1 MSNVKKIT
9 RGLDLN
15 IAGEVAPGA
24 VAQEVKAGV
33 VAVCP
38 DDFPGF
44 IPKLSVR
51 EGDTVSA
58 GQPLMHDKVFEN
70 VNIVSP
76 VSGVV
81 KAVVRG
87 ERRKILCVEVKAAE
101 ATGKAPVLKISA
113 DSRPEDIRC
122 TLAESGLMAMMRQ
135 RPYDI
140 VPRPEVAPVNI
151 FVTAFDSAPLAGS
164 LENAVAG
171 MNAEIAAGAELL
183 ARVTEGNVYISTRR
197 DTSIDIPACATH
209 IVIEGPHPSGNAGV
223 QAANI
228 APVNKGEVIWTL
240 DIVTLARI
248 GQLVKN
254 GTADWSTVVAVTGS
268 EVSEPKLVKTSVGA
282 AVAPLLAGEIE
293 DNGHNVRI
301 IAGNVLSGVRI
312 DADGFLRYPYR
323 QVTVIPEGDDVDE
336 FMGWASMSPKK
347 MSQNRS
353 FISSLLKSKKFRP
366 DARIN
371 GGRRAMIMSEQY
383 DKMLPMDILPEYLIK
398 AIIGRDIDQMERL
411 GIYEVAPEDFALA
424 EYADPS
430 KIELQKIVREGL
442 DYLRKET
449 E

>member
-9 RGLDLN
+9 RGVDLR
-15 IAGEVAPGA
+15 IAGGVAQGA
-24 VAQEVKAGV
+24 VAAEVKATV
-33 VAVCP
+33 VAICP

-51 EGDTVSA
+51 EGDAVCA
-58 GQPLMHDKVFEN
+58 GQPLMHDKVFES

-76 VSGVV
+76 VGGKV

-87 ERRKILCVEVKAAE
+87 ERRKILRVEVEAAD
-101 ATGKAPVLKISA
+101 ASAQSPAVVRPVGNTF
-113 DSRPEDIRC
+113 EDISEF
-122 TLAESGLMAMMRQ
+122 LAKSGALAMIRQ

-140 VPRPEVAPVNI
+140 VPRPGVVPVNI
-151 FVTAFDSAPLAGS
+151 FVTAFDSAPLAVS
-164 LENAVAG
+164 LEDAVRG
-171 MNAEIAAGAELL
+171 MDAEIAAGAELL
-183 ARVTEGNVYISTRR
+183 AKATAGSVYVSTRP
-197 DTSIDIPACATH
+197 DTSIVVPSCATH

-248 GQLVKN
+248 GQLMLN
-254 GTADWSTVVAVTGS
+254 GAADWSTVVAVTGS
-268 EVSEPKLVKTSVGA
+268 EVSEPKLVKTSIGA
-282 AVAPLLAGEIE
+282 AVAPLLAGEIAE
-293 DNGHNVRI
+293 TGCNVRI
-301 IAGNVLSGVRI
+301 IAGNVLSGVKI

-323 QVTVIPEGDDVDE
+323 QITVIPEGDDVDE

-347 MSQNRS
+347 MSQSRS
-353 FISSLLKSKKFRP
+353 FFSSLLKGKKFRP